1 MKLEVNKKHR
11 KARLR
16 NIKGKATSTILGTVL
31 ALTFFSGCSNKDDE
45 ISTTVYPSLPNEKI
59 EEVCDEEI
67 ITETL
72 VDQNGNVILSDTDL
86 LAIKLATYD
95 FSKNEYTLE
104 ELKNVT
110 GEIDLVI
117 TEEQSYGWL
126 NYCNP
131 SKITFRIGVDPDLY
145 LSDIK
150 GFESIEIIEFQC
162 LNSDNNFSI
171 NFDNYTFLNNC
182 PNLKEIT
189 LININVEPGLI
200 ESLTNVKKLNLGKNF
215 TSKLDYS
222 KLTFLEE
229 ITIEEPYT
237 IAMYLDNS
245 ELNYLEEHGV
255 VVDASEEIRDINNK
269 LDDIVSKLHINDS
282 MTDEEKIQQILIYV
296 LENNEYDSE
305 VINMNDNLENLDF
318 EPVSEKFYKNGWLYG
333 ALECETSICGNYSA
347 LVESLCDRVGIN
359 SFYTISNTHAWNLV
373 EIDGQNY
380 YIDATW
386 MDKTYYVSRQV
397 TQDTFETE
405 EVAVYEDLKEGNTSN
420 LIWYMIDPTNYEEY
434 DKNNS
439 HDAVNIPS
447 YIKIEP
453 IEDIIEI
460 NSNGEVNEEKNHN
473 VQNRK
478 FKITINK
485 KTFIISG
492 SVLIGLLSGL
502 GIAFTAKNKRNRR
515 RKNKYKTSRY
525 YNEFNYNNS
534 FNYNSFNYEH
544 NNDYRRL

>member
-1 MKLEVNKKHR
+1 MRLEVNKKHK
-11 KARLR
+11 KARLS
-16 NIKGKATSTILGTVL
+16 NIKEKATSTILGTAL
-31 ALTFFSGCSNKDDE
+31 ALTFFSGCSTKDDE
-45 ISTTVYPSLPNEKI
+45 ISTVYPQLPNEKI
-59 EEVCDEEI
+59 EEVIEEEI
-67 ITETL
+67 VTESL
-72 VDQNGNVILSDTDL
+72 IDQNGNVILSDTDL

-110 GEIDLVI
+110 GEIDLLI
-117 TEEQSYGWL
+117 TEEQSYDWL

-131 SKITFRIGVDPDLY
+131 SKINFRIGVDPDLY

-150 GFESIEIIEFQC
+150 GFESLESIEFQS

-189 LININVEPGLI
+189 LTNINVEPGLI
-200 ESLTNVKKLNLGKNF
+200 ESLTNVKKLNLGINF
-215 TSKLDYS
+215 TSELDYS

-229 ITIEEPYT
+229 LTIEEPYT

-255 VVDASEEIRDINNK
+255 VVDASEEIRNINNK
-269 LDDIVSKLHINDS
+269 LDDIVSKLNITDGMS
-282 MTDEEKIQQILIYV
+282 DEEKIQQILIYV
-296 LENNEYDSE
+296 LENNEYD
-305 VINMNDNLENLDF
+305 NDVSNIGENLENIDT
-318 EPVSEKFYKNGWLYG
+318 EPILEKFYKNGLLYG
-333 ALECETSICGNYSA
+333 ALECETSICGNYAA
-347 LVESLCDRVGIN
+347 LIEALCDRVGIN
-359 SFYTISNTHAWNLV
+359 SFYTRSDTHAWNLT
-373 EIDGQNY
+373 EIEGQNY

-386 MDKTYYVSRQV
+386 MDGIYYVARQV
-397 TQDTFETE
+397 SQDTFETE

-420 LIWYMIDPTNYEEY
+420 LIWYMIDPTNYEEH

-460 NSNGEVNEEKNHN
+460 NSNGQVHEEKNHD

-485 KTFIISG
+485 KIFIISG
-492 SVLIGLLSGL
+492 SVLVGLLSGL
-502 GIAFTAKNKRNRR
+502 GIAFTAKNKRNRTS
-515 RKNKYKTSRY
+515 KYKTSKY